1 MAVYVDNMRSKYGRM
16 IMCHMIADTSV
27 ELAAMAVKLQIPLK
41 WMQKQGTPEE
51 HYDICLSKKKL
62 AIKYYGA
69 KEITSKELINKIKV
83 KRWVKSNLTNY

>member
-1 MAVYVDNMRSKYGRM
+1 MVYVDNMRAKYGRM

-27 ELAAMAVKLQIPLK
+27 ELASMAVSLQIPLK

-51 HYDICLSKKKL
+51 HYDICLSKRKL

-69 KEITSKELINKIKV
+69 KEITSRELINKIKV
-83 KRWVKSNLTNY
+83 KRLIKQNISNY